1 MADRR
6 MTSDNGS
13 EGVIRMAR
21 KVYTSEFKQSAVS
34 LVTEQNYK
42 PEEAAKNL
50 GINAGTLKYWIQ
62 VHRRGG
68 GVVDPAEQVDLRKRN
83 AELEREV
90 ARLRMER
97 DILKKAAAFFA
108 KESS

>member
-1 MADRR
+1 
-6 MTSDNGS
+6 
-13 EGVIRMAR
+13 MAR

-50 GINAGTLKYWIQ
+50 GINLGTLKYWIKL
-62 VHRRGG
+62 HRRGDG
-68 GVVDPAEQVDLRKRN
+68 MVDPAEQVDLRKRN
-83 AELEREV
+83 TELEREV

>member
-1 MADRR
+1 
-6 MTSDNGS
+6 
-13 EGVIRMAR
+13 MAR
-21 KVYTSEFKQSAVS
+21 KVYSAEFKKSAVA

-50 GINAGTLKYWIQ
+50 GVNLHTLKFWLKTY
-62 VHRRGG
+62 RRNGQ
-68 GVVDPAEQVDLRKRN
+68 VVDPVEEADLKKRN
-83 AELEREV
+83 SELEREN

>member
-42 PEEAAKNL
+42 PQDAAQNM
-50 GINAGTLKYWIQ
+50 GINLGTLKYWIKL
-62 VHRRGG
+62 HRRGG
-68 GVVDPAEQVDLRKRN
+68 VADPAEQVDLRKRN